1 MSKSVNNL
9 VLDPALDFLMDN
21 TTKLHVCDTVPTT
34 YTEANATYMLANSA
48 ALNMSAVAPEDGVV
62 SGRRVQVPEV
72 VIASITNSGTATH
85 IALTNGSDT
94 LYYVTECTSQAL
106 TLGNPVTIPTWDV
119 EIRDPA

>member
-1 MSKSVNNL
+1 MAKSVNNV

-21 TTKLHVCDTVPTT
+21 TIKLHVCSAEPTT

-48 ALNMSAVAPEDGVV
+48 VLDFAAVAPADGVV
-62 SGRRVQVPEV
+62 SGRRVSVPEV

-85 IALTNGSDT
+85 IALSNGVDT
-94 LYYVTECTSQAL
+94 LYYVTECTSQVL
-106 TLGNPVTIPTWDV
+106 TATNPLTVPTWDV